1 MLLIKVSDVVTG
13 RVIKFYNSFFFVD
26 VNGELL
32 PCKLRGLM
40 KRDKRSGS
48 VVCPG
53 DFVEVSKLDD
63 GTGVIESVQPRKN
76 MLKRPTVANV
86 DQVILTFAAASPD
99 LNRLL
104 LNRFL
109 VLAEWSNIAD
119 ITICINKIDLIDE
132 AENFLKEYESLYKII
147 RVSSINGNNINK
159 LKSQIEN
166 KVIVLTGPSGV
177 GKSSI
182 LNAIDKNFNLKTGDV
197 SEKIKRGRHTTRVSE
212 LIPFANGFLVDT
224 PGFSAVDLVEVGI
237 DEKNLGD
244 CFKEFANFVGDCK
257 FTGCSH
263 SHEPD
268 CAIKSAVSNGKILYE
283 RYESYIS
290 MLNEISERKKP
301 KYG

>member
-1 MLLIKVSDVVTG
+1 MTG

-26 VNGELL
+26 IEGELL

-48 VVCPG
+48 AVCPG
-53 DFVEVSKLDD
+53 DFVEVSKLND
-63 GTGVIESVQPRKN
+63 GTGVIENVQSRQN
-76 MLKRPTVANV
+76 LLKRPAVANI
-86 DQVILTFAAASPD
+86 DQVILTFAASSPD

-109 VLAEWSNIAD
+109 VLAEWSGISR
-119 ITICINKIDLIDE
+119 IIICINKIDLISE
-132 AENFLKEYESLYKII
+132 SEKFLSEYEDLYEII
-147 RVSSINGNNINK
+147 RVSSINGTNIDN
-159 LKSQIEN
+159 LKDQLEN
-166 KVIVLTGPSGV
+166 KVTVLTGPSGV

-182 LNAIDKNFNLKTGDV
+182 LNSIEPSFNLKIGDV

-224 PGFSAVDLVEVGI
+224 PGFSAVDLVEVAL

-244 CFKEFANFVGDCK
+244 CFKEFANFVCDCK

-268 CAIKSAVSNGKILYE
+268 CAVKLAVANGKILSE
-283 RYESYIS
+283 RYESYLS
-290 MLNEISERKKP
+290 MLNEINERKKP

>member
-1 MLLIKVSDVVTG
+1 MTG

-26 VNGELL
+26 IEGELL

-48 VVCPG
+48 AVCPG

-76 MLKRPTVANV
+76 MLKRPAVANI

-104 LNRFL
+104 LNRFIT
-109 VLAEWSNIAD
+109 LAEWSQIGNI
-119 ITICINKIDLIDE
+119 IICINKIDLIDNADE
-132 AENFLKEYESLYKII
+132 FLNEYESLYKII
-147 RVSSINGNNINK
+147 RVSAVTGEGIDK
-159 LKSQIEN
+159 LKTQMSN
-166 KVIVLTGPSGV
+166 NVTVLTGASGV

-182 LNAIDKNFNLKTGDV
+182 LNAIDSSFNLKIGDV
-197 SEKIKRGRHTTRVSE
+197 SEKIQRGRHTTRVSE
-212 LIPFANGFLVDT
+212 LIPFASGFIVDT
-224 PGFSAVDLVEVGI
+224 PGFSAVDLVEVGL
-237 DEKNLGD
+237 DNETLAD
-244 CFKEFANFVGDCK
+244 CFKEFAEFIADCK

-263 SHEPD
+263 SHEPN
-268 CAIKSAVSNGKILYE
+268 CAVKAAVEDGNILKE
-283 RYESYIS
+283 RYSAYIS
-290 MLNEISERKKP
+290 ILNEINERKKP

>member
-1 MLLIKVSDVVTG
+1 MTG
-13 RVIKFYNSFFFVD
+13 RVIKFYNSFFFVEVD
-26 VNGELL
+26 GELL

-48 VVCPG
+48 AVCPG
-53 DFVEVSKLDD
+53 DFVEVSRLND
-63 GTGVIESVQPRKN
+63 GTGVIENVQNRRN
-76 MLKRPTVANV
+76 MLKRPSVANI

-109 VLAEWSNIAD
+109 VLAEWSSID
-119 ITICINKIDLIDE
+119 EIVICINKTDLIGN
-132 AENFLKEYESLYKII
+132 AEDFLKEYEPLYKII
-147 RVSSINGNNINK
+147 RVSSVNGDNINQ
-159 LKSQIEN
+159 LKTQLEN
-166 KVIVLTGPSGV
+166 KVTVLTGPSGV

-182 LNAIDKNFNLKTGDV
+182 LNSIDASFKLKIGDV

-212 LIPFANGFLVDT
+212 LIPFANGILVDT
-224 PGFSAVDLVEVGI
+224 PGFSAVDLVEVGLE
-237 DEKNLGD
+237 EKNLGD
-244 CFKEFANFVGDCK
+244 CFKEFAEFVGDCR
-257 FTGCSH
+257 FSGCSH

-268 CAIKSAVSNGKILYE
+268 CAVKSAVSDGRILSE

-290 MLNEISERKKP
+290 MLNEINERKKP

>member
-1 MLLIKVSDVVTG
+1 MTG

-26 VNGELL
+26 VDGELL

-48 VVCPG
+48 AVCPG
-53 DFVEVSKLDD
+53 DFVEVSRLKD
-63 GTGVIESVQPRKN
+63 GTGVIESVQHRRN
-76 MLKRPTVANV
+76 MLKRPTVANI
-86 DQVILTFAAASPD
+86 DQVILTFAASSPD

-109 VLAEWSNIAD
+109 VLAEWSKIENI
-119 ITICINKIDLIDE
+119 IICINKIDLIDE
-132 AENFLKEYESLYKII
+132 SKIFLKEYENLYKII
-147 RVSSINGNNINK
+147 RVSANTGENIEE
-159 LKSQIEN
+159 LKEKISN
-166 KVIVLTGPSGV
+166 KVTVLTGPSGV

-182 LNAIDKNFNLKTGDV
+182 LNSIDSSFNLKTGNV

-212 LIPFANGFLVDT
+212 LIPFSGGFLIDT
-224 PGFSAVDLVEVGI
+224 PGFSAVDLIEVGL
-237 DEKNLGD
+237 DAENLAH
-244 CFKEFANFVGDCK
+244 CFKEFNNFIEQCK

-268 CAIKSAVSNGKILYE
+268 CAVKTAVEDGKILNE
-283 RYESYIS
+283 RYTSYIS
-290 MLNEISERKKP
+290 MLNEINERKKP

>member
-1 MLLIKVSDVVTG
+1 MAG

-26 VNGELL
+26 VDGELL

-48 VVCPG
+48 AVCPG
-53 DFVEVSKLDD
+53 DFVEVSRLDD
-63 GTGVIESVQPRKN
+63 GTGVIENVQLRKN
-76 MLKRPTVANV
+76 MLKRPTVANI

-109 VLAEWSNIAD
+109 VLAEWSNID
-119 ITICINKIDLIDE
+119 KIIICINKVDLIDE
-132 AENFLKEYESLYKII
+132 EETFLSEYESLYNII
-147 RVSSINGNNINK
+147 RVSTITGRDIDK
-159 LKSQIEN
+159 LKAHLAN
-166 KVIVLTGPSGV
+166 KVTVLTGPSGV

-182 LNAIDKNFNLKTGDV
+182 LNVIDSSLNLKIGNV
-197 SEKIKRGRHTTRVSE
+197 SEKIQRGRHTTRVSE
-212 LIPFANGFLVDT
+212 LIPFSNGFLVDT
-224 PGFSAVDLVEVGI
+224 PGFSAVDLIEVGL
-237 DEKNLGD
+237 DEKTLAD
-244 CFKEFANFVGDCK
+244 CFKEFNNYTSSCK

-268 CAIKSAVSNGKILYE
+268 CAVKSAVENNQILKE
-283 RYESYIS
+283 RYSAYLS
-290 MLNEISERKKP
+290 MLNEINERKKP